1 MNPSRR
7 DVVTEIGGLAATAA
21 FGHIVRRH
29 AVQPMSAPMIAS

>member
-7 DVVTEIGGLAATAA
+7 DVLKEIGALAATAA
-21 FGHIVRRH
+21 FDHIVRRH